1 MSEDAVAHGPIKRD
15 PALTASNISP
25 GAGSEHRSCL
35 GFSLRN
41 PQTGFFMGGLD
52 FMNGFIIN
60 AFVVTNGYG
69 TLYCTLI
76 SHYE

>member
-1 MSEDAVAHGPIKRD
+1 MLEDAVAHGPVKQD

-41 PQTGFFMGGLD
+41 PQSVFFMAGSD
-52 FMNGFIIN
+52 FVNGFIIN
-60 AFVVTNGYG
+60 VLMVTNGCG
-69 TLYCTLI
+69 PASFVLL
-76 SHYE
+76 SN